1 MQNKSEKVSPRKL
14 SPMSASG
21 LSKEAR
27 KAVDEAFE
35 AMSTWCIE
43 TADVSEK
50 NSEHVIEKM
59 AAAARVLGW
68 PEQIVEATRAQLQSI
83 AQAQVQTMDQV
94 MDAWEEQI
102 KLPNPATASPSDML
116 SKLTTLPSFGAAG
129 SSPTTGPFQI
139 AAMNP
144 FQAWLQFM
152 EQWQKL
158 FEAMTYPARTGDP
171 RHRAEPHQH

>member
-1 MQNKSEKVSPRKL
+1 MQNKSEKVPPRKL
-14 SPMSASG
+14 DPMSASG

-59 AAAARVLGW
+59 AAAARALGW
-68 PEQIVEATRAQLQSI
+68 PEQIVEATRAQMQSI
-83 AQAQVQTMDQV
+83 AKAQVQTMDQV

-102 KLPNPATASPSDML
+102 KLPNPVIASPSEML
-116 SKLTTLPSFGAAG
+116 SKLTTFRSFDPAG
-129 SSPTTGPFQI
+129 SSPTGPFQI

-144 FQAWLQFM
+144 FQAWLQLM
-152 EQWQKL
+152 EQWQKF
-158 FEAMTYPARTGDP
+158 FEAMTYPARTGEQP
-171 RHRAEPHQH
+171 RRTEPHQH

>member
-14 SPMSASG
+14 DPMSASG
-21 LSKEAR
+21 LSKEVR

-43 TADVSEK
+43 AADVSEK
-50 NSEHVIEKM
+50 NSERVIEKM
-59 AAAARVLGW
+59 AAAARALGW
-68 PEQIVEATRAQLQSI
+68 PEQIVEATRAQLESI
-83 AQAQVQTMDQV
+83 AKAQVQTMDQV

-102 KLPNPATASPSDML
+102 KLPNPETASPSAML
-116 SKLTTLPSFGAAG
+116 SKLTTLPGFGPAAA
-129 SSPTTGPFQI
+129 SPMGPFQM

-144 FQAWLQFM
+144 FQGWLQFM
-152 EQWQKL
+152 EQWQKF
-158 FEAMTYPARTGDP
+158 FEAMTYPGRTGEP